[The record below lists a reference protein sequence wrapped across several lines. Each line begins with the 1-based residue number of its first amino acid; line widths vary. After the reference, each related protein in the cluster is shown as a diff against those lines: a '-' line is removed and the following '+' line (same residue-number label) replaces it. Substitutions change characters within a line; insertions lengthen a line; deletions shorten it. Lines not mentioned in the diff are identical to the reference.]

1 MQIAVISDNVSKMKQ
16 KITLEKLLTMLPAGK
31 FLFVATQNQ
40 INKKEGVK
48 SSVRYNRMD
57 LERYKKRLQ
66 NRIEQ
71 TKFVALRNVLLMELE
86 DINNGTFSGSIPVVM
101 NNAEISGISEEIGKL
116 SLRKIRDKVK
126 KGLKKVSL
134 KNVFRGAKVVGLVPV
149 RKAFLALVTIN
160 ARGLANRLAKLNT
173 DQLNKLWSEKF
184 GGKTSVLESAIRR
197 GRIKRPLTG
206 RGKRVRGV
214 NGIGSIE
221 VIENI
226 GEASAAPGTP
236 EGGFDVSKLI
246 SIAGPILNF
255 ILGLLKKNN
264 IPEEPEVIQPGG
276 GGDDLS
282 FEDYSPTNND
292 SLNSYNNYEK
302 QAIKTGVETGVLP
315 EKPLTTQERELNDVI
330 PGDDY
335 RETQQEGSTDLKSLA
350 PLLIG
355 GAALA
360 YLASK

>member
-1 MQIAVISDNVSKMKQ
+1 
-16 KITLEKLLTMLPAGK
+16 
-31 FLFVATQNQ
+31 VATQNQ

-48 SSVRYNRMD
+48 SSMRYSRID
-57 LERYKKRLQ
+57 LDRYKKRLQ

-71 TKFVALRNVLLMELE
+71 IKFPALKSVLLMEVA
-86 DINNGTFSGSIPVVM
+86 DIDNGTFTGSIPVVM

-116 SLRKIRDKVK
+116 SIKKFRGKIRA
-126 KGLKKVSL
+126 GLKKVSL

-149 RKAFLALVTIN
+149 RKAFLALVSIN
-160 ARGLANRLAKLNT
+160 ARGLANRLSKLNPT
-173 DQLNKLWSEKF
+173 QLNKLWSEKF
-184 GGKTSVLESAIRR
+184 GGKTSVLETAITR

-206 RGKRVRGV
+206 RGKRVKGV

-264 IPEEPEVIQPGG
+264 VQEEAETMKAQAA
-276 GGDDLS
+276 GDALNFDTYTPS
-282 FEDYSPTNND
+282 NE
-292 SLNSYNNYEK
+292 SLNSYNSYEK
-302 QAIKTGVETGVLP
+302 QAIKTTQETGVLP
-315 EKPLTTQERELNDVI
+315 EKPLTAQERELNDVI

-335 RETQQEGSTDLKSLA
+335 RETQQDGGTDLKSLA